1 MGSGSSRMAVRSPRA
16 RSDSRP
22 KLGLASFLCGGASS
36 SSPAAPPQMEV
47 EASEN
52 LVILGRP
59 HNSVANGNLHYSI
72 KESSLSISS
81 ENNSSSTINEHMRS
95 NLSSNDGF
103 KDCPTL
109 PSDAKTSHSGKCLS
123 ESKEL
128 VPCVASACSGLGITD
143 SKTTCLPS
151 SSSKLDHLEPL
162 LTTTAATVIPVM
174 LVDDSTAGPVSH
186 TSSVR
191 FSSSISHL
199 EPGDALPDVTSTT
212 EDPSDEILGV
222 RSACPDPAYAAST
235 SSLNLLE
242 DEPLIAATS
251 SATDLLTL
259 GERRG
264 SLLNVDVVSIS
275 SNVLPSGSG
284 DISNTEA
291 RRNSRRLFWDAL
303 SRRTTRNYDSPSI
316 FSSTEDGDDLG
327 SHDRWLLDI
336 SDDLFGSRFD
346 HVSLYLHRRSHR
358 TNGRRWHSR
367 SEIRERLLGGY
378 DSGYDS
384 DSRRTSFCP
393 SGLHPDGTCSC
404 DSLLVAEESSR
415 RASISRIV
423 LLAEALF
430 EVLDE
435 IHRQPVPLSLSMVS
449 LPAPEYVVNS
459 LPIKSH
465 IKHDADSIA
474 DDVDQCYICL
484 AEYAEADKIRVL
496 PCHHEFHMACVDKW
510 LTEIHGVCPL
520 CRRHVCE
527 DAAEG
532 TVSEL

>member
-1 MGSGSSRMAVRSPRA
+1 MGSGSSRMAVRSPRS
-16 RSDSRP
+16 RSDNRP

-36 SSPAAPPQMEV
+36 SAAAAPPQTKD

-52 LVILGRP
+52 LVIPGRP
-59 HNSVANGNLHYSI
+59 HDSVANGSLHYSI

-81 ENNSSSTINEHMRS
+81 ENNSSSTTNEHMRS

-103 KDCPTL
+103 KDCPTV

-143 SKTTCLPS
+143 SKRTCDPAS
-151 SSSKLDHLEPL
+151 SSSKFDHLEPL

-174 LVDDSTAGPVSH
+174 VVDDSTAGSVSQ

-191 FSSSISHL
+191 FSSSISQL
-199 EPGDALPDVTSTT
+199 EPGDALADVTSTI
-212 EDPSDEILGV
+212 EDPSEEILGLHCV
-222 RSACPDPAYAAST
+222 CPNPASAAST

-242 DEPLIAATS
+242 DEPLLAATS
-251 SATDLLTL
+251 SATEFLTL
-259 GERRG
+259 GER
-264 SLLNVDVVSIS
+264 SDSVLHVDVVSIS
-275 SNVLPSGSG
+275 SNALPSGSG
-284 DISNTEA
+284 DISNEA

-303 SRRTTRNYDSPSI
+303 SRRTTRRNYDSPSI
-316 FSSTEDGDDLG
+316 FSSTEDGGDLG
-327 SHDRWLLDI
+327 SHDRLLLDI

-346 HVSLYLHRRSHR
+346 HDSLYLHRRSHG

-378 DSGYDS
+378 DS
-384 DSRRTSFCP
+384 DSRRTTFCP

-404 DSLLVAEESSR
+404 DSLLVAEESST

-435 IHRQPVPLSLSMVS
+435 IHRQPVPLSLSIGS
-449 LPAPEYVVNS
+449 LPAPESVVNS
-459 LPIKSH
+459 LLIKSH
-465 IKHDADSIA
+465 VKHDADSIA

-484 AEYAEADKIRVL
+484 AEYEEADKIRVL

-520 CRRHVCE
+520 CRRDVCE

-532 TVSEL
+532 TLSEL

>member
-1 MGSGSSRMAVRSPRA
+1 MIP
-16 RSDSRP
+16 
-22 KLGLASFLCGGASS
+22 
-36 SSPAAPPQMEV
+36 
-47 EASEN
+47 
-52 LVILGRP
+52 GRP
-59 HNSVANGNLHYSI
+59 HDSVANGNLHYSI
-72 KESSLSISS
+72 KESSLSVSS
-81 ENNSSSTINEHMRS
+81 ENNSSSTTNEHMMS
-95 NLSSNDGF
+95 NLSTNDGF

-109 PSDAKTSHSGKCLS
+109 PSNAKTSHSGKCLS

-128 VPCVASACSGLGITD
+128 VPCVASACSGLDITN
-143 SKTTCLPS
+143 SKRACDLAS

-162 LTTTAATVIPVM
+162 LGTTAATVIPVM
-174 LVDDSTAGPVSH
+174 VVDDSTVGSISH
-186 TSSVR
+186 ASSVR
-191 FSSSISHL
+191 FSSSVSQL
-199 EPGDALPDVTSTT
+199 EPGDGLADVTSTT

-222 RSACPDPAYAAST
+222 HSACPNPASAST

-242 DEPLIAATS
+242 DEHLLAATSS
-251 SATDLLTL
+251 SATDLTS
-259 GERRG
+259 GERSG
-264 SLLNVDVVSIS
+264 SVLHVDVVSIS

-284 DISNTEA
+284 NISNNEA

-303 SRRTTRNYDSPSI
+303 SRRTTRRNYDSPSI
-316 FSSTEDGDDLG
+316 FSSADDGDDLG

-346 HVSLYLHRRSHR
+346 HDSLYLHRRSHG

-378 DSGYDS
+378 DS
-384 DSRRTSFCP
+384 DSRRTTFCP

-404 DSLLVAEESSR
+404 DSLLVAEESST

-449 LPAPEYVVNS
+449 LPAPESVVNS

-474 DDVDQCYICL
+474 NDIDQCYICL
-484 AEYAEADKIRVL
+484 SEYEEADKIRVL

-520 CRRHVCE
+520 CRRDVCE
-527 DAAEG
+527 DAAVG